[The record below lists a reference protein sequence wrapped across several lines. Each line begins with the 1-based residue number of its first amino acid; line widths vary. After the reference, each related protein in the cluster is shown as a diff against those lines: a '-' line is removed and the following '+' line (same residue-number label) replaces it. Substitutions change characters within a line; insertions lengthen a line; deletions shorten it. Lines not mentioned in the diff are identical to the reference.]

1 MKIPATFLMFA
12 LAAMAACAQS
22 AKPDFLHD
30 LKPYTPER
38 QVQGA
43 IRIYGNNYIPALM
56 KVWEDGFRKVQP
68 GVTFTT
74 NLPGT
79 EAAMAGL
86 YGGIADLVF
95 IGREGYRTEID
106 AFRGRFGYAP
116 LGLMVSSGSYATPH
130 KTFSLEVF
138 VHKDNPLTRLT
149 MQQLAAIFGCGGCA
163 GCGSVGGSPAIRT
176 WGQLGLQGEWKD
188 KPIHV
193 YGYNFDTGMAGYF
206 NRVVLHDSGRW
217 NENLKDFDNGHE
229 PNGEVINAGVYILAA
244 LAKDPYGIAFANV
257 LYENPQVKTVALAA
271 RAGEP
276 YYQATEETTWKRQY
290 PITRFSTVYLNRAP
304 GKPVDPK
311 VKEFLRYILSKDGM
325 AAVVSDGAYLPLNEQ
340 VIEQQL
346 KKLK

>member
-1 MKIPATFLMFA
+1 MKASLVIICLA
-12 LAAMAACAQS
+12 LSAVTVRAQCAQ
-22 AKPDFLHD
+22 PDFLRD
-30 LKPYTPER
+30 LKPYSPEL
-38 QVQGA
+38 QVQGT

-86 YGGIADLVF
+86 YSGIADLVF

-106 AFRGRFGYAP
+106 AFRGRFGYEP
-116 LGLMVSSGSYATPH
+116 LGLMISSGSYATPH

-138 VHKDNPLTRLT
+138 VHKDNPLASLT
-149 MQQLAAIFGCGGCA
+149 MEQLAAIFGCGNCA
-163 GCGSVGGSPAIRT
+163 DENNNSGGRAIRT
-176 WGQLGLQGEWKD
+176 WGQLGLTGEWKN

-217 NENLKDFDNGHE
+217 NEDLKDFDNGHQSD
-229 PNGEVINAGVYILAA
+229 GEVINAGVYILEA
-244 LAKDPYGIAFANV
+244 LAKDPFGIAFANV
-257 LYENPQVKTVALAA
+257 LYENPQVKSVALADHN
-271 RAGEP
+271 GEP
-276 YYQATEETTWKRQY
+276 FYQATKETTWKRQY

-311 VKEFLRYILSKDGM
+311 VKEFLRYILSRDGM
-325 AAVVSDGAYLPLNEQ
+325 DAVVSDGAYLPLNEQ
-340 VIEQQL
+340 VVEEQL
-346 KKLK
+346 KKLQ